1 MQRPDPATCGEP
13 RTKDVDRRTMV
24 VGIRHP
30 GGDRPDRVALPRS
43 AVIAAKP
50 ADNGITVGRRAAA

>member
-1 MQRPDPATCGEP
+1 MQRPDQATGGEQE
-13 RTKDVDRRTMV
+13 TKDVDRRTMV

-30 GGDRPDRVALPRS
+30 GGDRPDRGALPRL

-50 ADNGITVGRRAAA
+50 ADNGITGGCGGAA